1 MKVRIVLVRPRNP
14 LNIGA
19 AARGMAN
26 FGFDDLVVVKPFEP
40 VWRETTSAVGAEK
53 LVLAARATENLSDAV
68 GDFQLVLGTTAVRG
82 RDLQRPVVRST
93 ELGDFLKERGADRVA
108 ILFGNEKSG
117 LSNAYLEKCHAY
129 LTVPTSAE
137 QPSMNLSH
145 AVTVV
150 CYELSRVRADLGARG
165 KTMAPA
171 DAASVEQ
178 LVSHAMDLFK
188 AAGYLTFIPARKKAE
203 KIRRSFLNWRL
214 GASDV
219 RLLHGIF
226 RYLGHKMAPPREKPR
241 TDN

>member
-26 FGFDDLVVVKPFEP
+26 FGFDDMVVVKPFEP

-53 LVLAARATENLSDAV
+53 LVLAARAADTLSDAV
-68 GDFQLVLGTTAVRG
+68 GDYQLVLGTTAVRG
-82 RDLQRPVVRST
+82 RDLQRPVIRST
-93 ELGDFLKERGADRVA
+93 ELNEFIRERGADRVA

-137 QPSMNLSH
+137 QPSLNLSH

-150 CYELSRVRADLGARG
+150 CYELSRARAEQGVRG
-165 KTMAPA
+165 KTMVMA
-171 DAASVEQ
+171 DAAALEQ
-178 LVSHAMDLFK
+178 LVIHAMDLFK
-188 AAGYLTFIPARKKAE
+188 AAGYLTFIPARRKAE
-203 KIRRSFLNWRL
+203 KIRRAFLNWRL

-226 RYLGHKMAPPREKPR
+226 RYLGHKMAGTRDKP
-241 TDN
+241 